1 MTIDVY
7 NQKNEVVGKEEL
19 PDTYFGVRWNPVL
32 VRQVLIAFLAN
43 QRKPWA
49 HVKGRG
55 EVRGGGRKPW
65 RQKGTGR
72 ARHGSIRSPL
82 WRKGGKSHGP
92 TNEKDYSQ
100 KVNKKMKR
108 TALFSALSQKVK
120 DHEFKVVDTLS
131 LATPKTKL
139 AYAMTLAL
147 LGKPRAKKIDVL
159 LVRESKDTALVR
171 AARNMPKTKVVAPG
185 SLNLYD
191 VMNYKHVLVDRRA
204 IAQFVTH
211 YTPK

>member
-1 MTIDVY
+1 MIDVY
-7 NQKNEVVGKEEL
+7 NQKNEVIGKEEL
-19 PDTYFGVRWNPVL
+19 PDTFFGVRWNPVL
-32 VRQVLIAFLAN
+32 VRQVLLAFLAN

-92 TNEKDYSQ
+92 TSEKDYSQ

-108 TALFSALSQKVK
+108 LALLSAISKK
-120 DHEFKVVDTLS
+120 ITDNEFKVVDTLS
-131 LATPKTKL
+131 LDSPKTKL
-139 AYAMTLAL
+139 AYTMATVLV
-147 LGKPRAKKIDVL
+147 GKPRAKKIDAL
-159 LVRESKDTALVR
+159 LVREAKDTALTR
-171 AARNMPKTKVVAPG
+171 AARNIPKTKVVAPG

-191 VMNYKHVLVDRRA
+191 VMNYKHVIVDRRA
-204 IAQFVTH
+204 IAQLMTH
-211 YTPK
+211 YQSK